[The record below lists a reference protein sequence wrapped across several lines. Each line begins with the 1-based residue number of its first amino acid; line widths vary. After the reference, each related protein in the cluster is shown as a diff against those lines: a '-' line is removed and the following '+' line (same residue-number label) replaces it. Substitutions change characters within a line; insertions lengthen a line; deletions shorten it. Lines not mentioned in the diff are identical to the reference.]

1 MTQKQK
7 QLIFDCIVMLNG
19 SAHQSILKLSDSEIL
34 KILENSASDA
44 AISAYK
50 YTDELDRINNI
61 VKNLNY

>member
-1 MTQKQK
+1 MTQEQK

-19 SAHQSILKLSDSEIL
+19 SAPQSILKLSDDEIL

-44 AISAYK
+44 AIAAYK
-50 YTDELDRINNI
+50 YNDEIDRLTNI